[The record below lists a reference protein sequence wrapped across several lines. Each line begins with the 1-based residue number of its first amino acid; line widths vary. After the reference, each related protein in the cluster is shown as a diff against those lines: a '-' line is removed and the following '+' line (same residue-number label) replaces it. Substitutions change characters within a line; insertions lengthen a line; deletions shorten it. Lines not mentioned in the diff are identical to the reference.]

1 MAQLAALV
9 ITKDEEFRRQATHLL
24 RAGGVPIAIVEGRA
38 GEAAAADLGVVDVGF
53 DLASG
58 LAAIERL
65 RADTRR
71 SRSSRWRRRRTP
83 M

>member
-9 ITKDEEFRRQATHLL
+9 ITQDEEFRRQATQLL
-24 RAGGVPIAIVEGRA
+24 RAGGVPIGIVEGRA
-38 GEAAAADLGVVDVGF
+38 GEAAAADLGVVDVRF

-71 SRSSRWRRRRTP
+71 SPSSPSQPRRTP
-83 M
+83 T